1 MKITA
6 GTQVI
11 ENAKLYSEKVWEQ
24 GAARPTLRVVLEG
37 GITDA
42 QIEALKSGDWT
53 VAEDIEIDNE
63 SEAHVWSG
71 YNTLVKHEIVFA
83 HVATVEQ
90 AEAERDAAKAE
101 AEKAQAEKEAAEA
114 EKQKVKDTV
123 KDVIQQISDD
133 NTAINTALPLIE
145 EWVQGAYKE
154 GDIRAFNGAAYKC
167 VQDHD
172 STEHPEWD
180 CTVATMWVQYHG
192 TTVETARNWA
202 APTGPH
208 DTYKEGEYMVYT
220 DGKTY
225 KCLAETMYSPVDAG
239 TSWEEVTA

>member
-1 MKITA
+1 M
-6 GTQVI
+6 
-11 ENAKLYSEKVWEQ
+11 
-24 GAARPTLRVVLEG
+24 RVVLAG

-42 QIEALKSGDWT
+42 QIEALKGNDWNVSGD
-53 VAEDIEIDNE
+53 VQIDNE
-63 SEAHVWSG
+63 EEVHVWSG
-71 YNTLVKHEIVFA
+71 YNELLKHEIVFA
-83 HVATVEQ
+83 RIDSLAEVES
-90 AEAERDAAKAE
+90 ERDAAKA
-101 AEKAQAEKEAAEA
+101 QAEKAEA
-114 EKQKVKDTV
+114 EKQKVKDAA
-123 KDVIQQISDD
+123 KDVIQQISGD

-167 VQDHD
+167 VQEHD

-208 DTYKEGEYMVYT
+208 DTYKAGEYMVYT
-220 DGKTY
+220 DGLTY
-225 KCLAETMYSPVDAG
+225 KCLAETMYSPEDAG
-239 TSWEEVTA
+239 TSWELVTSD